1 MLIRSDARHIP
12 LADESVHCCITSPPY
27 WGLRA
32 YEGSPGMIGLE
43 PTFDEHLENLVEV
56 FREVRRALR
65 KDGTLWLNYGDA
77 YWGGKGQSNFAYAAS
92 HTDRN
97 TLQKSYHHVAGEIG
111 QTRPTDGKHPTLKP
125 KDLMMMPARVAM
137 ALQADGWYLRSQIP
151 WLKRNPMP
159 ESVEDRPASAI
170 EYVYLLTKSSRCF
183 YDSTAIRKQ
192 PSPDTEARYERGRS
206 TTHKWADG
214 GPGNQTIA
222 KTFGHMRK
230 PDKQRGHSRRHNGF
244 NDNWDKMSKGEQQAN
259 GRSFRNT
266 DLMFQSLK
274 EPWGLILDSEG
285 NPLAIDVPP
294 KGYKG
299 AHFATFPEKLAEPF
313 ILAGTSE
320 KGCCSECGAPW
331 VRKTEVGYRKNRPS
345 AGNDPRSRSEDRQ
358 AKGSM
363 GGHRGWKGNNL
374 LKETSTAGWSPTCE
388 HEADPVP
395 AVVLDIFAGS
405 GTVVRVAERFNRR
418 GIGCDLTYQDIA
430 KKRTANIQRRLI

>member
-12 LADESVHCCITSPPY
+12 IADESVHCCITSPPY

-32 YEGSPGMIGLE
+32 YEGNPGMIGLE
-43 PTFDEHLENLVEV
+43 PTFDEHLENLVSV
-56 FREVRRALR
+56 FREVRRVLR
-65 KDGTLWLNYGDA
+65 KDGTLFLNYGDA
-77 YWGGKGQSNFAYAAS
+77 YAGSGKGPS
-92 HTDRN
+92 
-97 TLQKSYHHVAGEIG
+97 KSGG
-111 QTRPTDGKHPTLKP
+111 PGKQQTNVGSLTGMPYPMPDGLKP

-159 ESVEDRPASAI
+159 ESVEDRPSSAI

-274 EPWGLILDSEG
+274 EPWGLIMGSDG

-299 AHFATFPEKLAEPF
+299 AHFATFPEKLVEPF

-320 KGCCSECGAPW
+320 KGCCEECGAPW
-331 VRKTEVGYRKNRPS
+331 VRVVEKTPSPHDGKTESAYSVGSNAHRVSLSRQS
-345 AGNDPRSRSEDRQ
+345 ARE
-358 AKGSM
+358 
-363 GGHRGWKGNNL
+363 RGAEYQQG
-374 LKETSTAGWSPTCE
+374 TTTTGWAPTCDHDSE
-388 HEADPVP
+388 PIP
-395 AVVLDIFAGS
+395 CTVLDPFAGS

-430 KKRTANIQRRLI
+430 KKRTSNLQRRLI